1 MSNHI
6 FWLASYPKSGNTLL
20 RSIIIALIFKKDGNF
35 SFQDFKKI
43 GQFDITELIDRNREI
58 FGENISNLSNVEIFY
73 KYILKLQT
81 KKNLKLKK
89 NWIFLKTHSGLFKIL
104 DSQFTTEKN
113 TFGTIYMIR
122 DPRDIC
128 ISWSKHMGLSID
140 KTIEIMTN
148 EHLKLQWNENKELKN
163 IFNDENRPRS
173 YLSSWNRHVL
183 SWCLNRWNKP
193 LKIIKFEDLVYK
205 KKEIILEIMNFFE
218 NNYKFNFINKDEKIN
233 NIINSTEFE
242 NFKNEENLK
251 GFIES
256 TPFNNFFSVGKKNQW
271 KNILN
276 KYQIKKLENSF
287 GDVMKKYGYELSNL

>member
-20 RSIIIALIFKKDGNF
+20 RSIIIALIFKKDG
-35 SFQDFKKI
+35 SFNLKDFNKI
-43 GQFDITELIDRNREI
+43 GQFDITELINRDRKI
-58 FGENISNLSNVEIFY
+58 FGKDISNLSNLEIFY

-81 KKNLKLKK
+81 KKMLKL
-89 NWIFLKTHSGLFKIL
+89 NTDRIFLKTHSGLFKI
-104 DSQFTTEKN
+104 SEFPFTTEKN
-113 TFGTIYMIR
+113 TCGTIYMIR

-128 ISWSKHMGLSID
+128 ISWSKHLNMSID
-140 KTIEIMTN
+140 ETIEIMTN
-148 EHLKLQWNENKELKN
+148 EHQKLHWTENKLANK

-183 SWCLNRWNKP
+183 SWCSNKWNKP
-193 LKIIKFEDLVYK
+193 LKIIKFEDLVYR

-218 NNYKFNFINKDEKIN
+218 NNYNFNFKNKDEKII
-233 NIINSTEFE
+233 NIISSTTFE
-242 NFKNEENLK
+242 NFKNEENTK

-276 KYQIKKLENSF
+276 NYQIEKLENSF
-287 GDVMKKYGYELSNL
+287 GNVMKMYGYELSNL